1 MLILILIV
9 IELQFRECQ
18 SNYIRVS
25 TLECFFTPTILLD
38 IGDNLTEVMNFGFL
52 GLEWED

>member
-25 TLECFFTPTILLD
+25 TLECSLTPTILLD
-38 IGDNLTEVMNFGFL
+38 IGDILTEVMNFGFL

>member
-1 MLILILIV
+1 MLISILIV
-9 IELQFRECQ
+9 IELQCRECQ

-38 IGDNLTEVMNFGFL
+38 IGDILTEVMNFGSL